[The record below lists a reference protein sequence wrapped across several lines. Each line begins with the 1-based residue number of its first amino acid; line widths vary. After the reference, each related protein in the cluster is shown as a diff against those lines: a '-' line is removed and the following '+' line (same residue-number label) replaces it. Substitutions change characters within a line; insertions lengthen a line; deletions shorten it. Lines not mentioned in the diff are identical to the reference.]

1 MNPADNKVRYS
12 TYLACLNKSANR
24 FGGIDRKEE
33 ESSDST
39 VGSPCPPPSLSPSP
53 LGIAQ
58 AAVRGIQGVVVGSQR
73 GPAHGSRCRQGG
85 SVCRFASPRPEPPP
99 TLKQPQTQ
107 TFESKAPLPETST
120 EAVPSSGSAVP
131 RQWWGRGGAA
141 NRGGRSGGHW
151 HNRNCPQWLR
161 ATLAAKK
168 AGVHGAAWAPPS
180 PAPNRQ
186 AGRGHCRQRSLA
198 SVARRRDAPT

>member
-1 MNPADNKVRYS
+1 MTAPLVR
-12 TYLACLNKSANR
+12 LAPR
-24 FGGIDRKEE
+24 
-33 ESSDST
+33 
-39 VGSPCPPPSLSPSP
+39 PLSPSP

-73 GPAHGSRCRQGG
+73 GPGHGSRCRQGG
-85 SVCRFASPRPEPPP
+85 PVCRFTSPRPEPPP

-161 ATLAAKK
+161 ASSEKGGRSRRRLGPSLPRPQSTSRSRSLSPTLARLGCAKK
-168 AGVHGAAWAPPS
+168 RCTYVHVACQMRACMPAW
-180 PAPNRQ
+180 RYVVVV
-186 AGRGHCRQRSLA
+186 G
-198 SVARRRDAPT
+198 